1 LSILPLLLG
10 VEKAV
15 MCPGVLGSYGSLGRS
30 LRTCLE
36 GTKSWVID
44 PAPQKRE
51 KLIATVSYVGNYASL
66 KLLVTN
72 NLVIQQTFR
81 MYQIFS
87 QILCWAI
94 NK

>member
-1 LSILPLLLG
+1 
-10 VEKAV
+10 